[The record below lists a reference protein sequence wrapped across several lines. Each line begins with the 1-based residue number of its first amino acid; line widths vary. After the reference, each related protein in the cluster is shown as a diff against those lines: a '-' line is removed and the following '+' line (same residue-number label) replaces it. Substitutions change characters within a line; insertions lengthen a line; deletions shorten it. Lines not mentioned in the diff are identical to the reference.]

1 MVLGWDCR
9 EHRDGLLFWVAF
21 RTLVMFELHRSSR
34 MFGVNPGIRDVPVLH
49 RGNVRLREKKRLAK
63 AIMEVP
69 EQETT
74 SHSQLPSEGG
84 NLGPA
89 QGLTGRVMSRAV
101 RDWLVHPGLFLL
113 ARRQRLS
120 LPAVGT

>member
-1 MVLGWDCR
+1 
-9 EHRDGLLFWVAF
+9 
-21 RTLVMFELHRSSR
+21 
-34 MFGVNPGIRDVPVLH
+34 MFGVNPGIRDIQVLH
-49 RGNVRLREKKRLAK
+49 RGKLRHREKKRLAK

-89 QGLTGRVMSRAV
+89 QGLTGRVTSRAV

-113 ARRQRLS
+113 AHRQRLS
-120 LPAVGT
+120 LPAVGTGRAGCQGAGRVAL